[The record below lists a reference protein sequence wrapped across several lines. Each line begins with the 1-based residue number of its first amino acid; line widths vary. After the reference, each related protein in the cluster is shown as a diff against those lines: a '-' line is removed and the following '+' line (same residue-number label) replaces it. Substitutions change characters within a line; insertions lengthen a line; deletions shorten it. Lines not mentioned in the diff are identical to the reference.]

1 MNVVKSKNFVK
12 EKEEYSKKVLKEK
25 LKEKLKAKEAM
36 SLHVHLVG
44 DTKDKRFVRLDDER
58 RIEMRK

>member
-1 MNVVKSKNFVK
+1 MYVVKSKNFVK
-12 EKEEYSKKVLKEK
+12 EKEEYSKNV

-44 DTKDKRFVRLDDER
+44 DSKHKRFVRLDDER
-58 RIEMRK
+58 RIEMRN